1 MLKSCISYKFISRIN
16 IIVLLCVILNFQYSY
31 AQVIEKEN
39 MQYKGSKYDIVIL
52 KVDSVV
58 CNRFQVYD
66 NTSKLNEFDLFN
78 SFSKPVFMINA
89 GSVDTSCNLLG
100 LYVNSGVKITDIN
113 TSNSS
118 SGNFYLKP
126 NGFIGFN
133 DNEAMIKNTDD
144 YNTAVSYTT
153 AVQNGPM
160 LITQNTINNK
170 FIESSKNKFQR
181 AGVGIYQ
188 ENGST
193 YLVFAKSLLPVNF
206 YQFASLFLD
215 KYKCENA
222 LCLESGSFCSL
233 KLPSSQK
240 KGDKNKTVC
249 KYLMF
254 TLK

>member
-1 MLKSCISYKFISRIN
+1 M
-16 IIVLLCVILNFQYSY
+16 NFQHSY

-39 MQYKGSKYDIVIL
+39 MHYNGSKYDVLIL

-66 NTSKLNEFDLFN
+66 NASKLNEFDLFN
-78 SFSKPVFMINA
+78 SFSKSVFMINA

-100 LYVNSGVKITDIN
+100 LYVNSGVKINDIN

-126 NGFIGFN
+126 NGFIAFN
-133 DNEAMIKNTDD
+133 QQEAVIKNSDD
-144 YNTAVSYTT
+144 YNAADNYTT

-160 LITQNTINNK
+160 LIVNNTINSK
-170 FIESSKNKFQR
+170 FVETSKNKFQR
-181 AGVGIYQ
+181 VGVGIYQ
-188 ENGST
+188 YNGSS

-206 YQFASLFLD
+206 YQFATLFSE

-240 KGDKNKTVC
+240 KGDKSKTVC